1 MRTTDSETGRNTD
14 RLSEKEMEIINLM
27 AKGSRYDDLK
37 EKLAIDSDN
46 LIHILGSIIKKRR
59 ETIPDEKPQ

>member
-1 MRTTDSETGRNTD
+1 MPTTNSETGRNTD
-14 RLSEKEMEIINLM
+14 GFSEKELEIIHLM

-46 LIHILGSIIKKRR
+46 LIHILGSIIRKRS
-59 ETIPDEKPQ
+59 ESIPDEKPQ